1 MVRAGAWCLVGA
13 GCLVLSSSCG
23 YSLAGRGSFLPET
36 IKTIGVPM
44 FANHT
49 SVFEVERRVTEKVRS
64 ELIGRGRYKVLPE
77 ATGVDAL
84 LTGEITAI
92 TLAPASFTEQ
102 RQASRNVVIMTA
114 RIEFKETATGKV
126 LWSNPSM
133 QFRDEFEITT
143 GVTALDPNAFFNQDT
158 NALDRLASNFARSVV
173 SAILEA
179 F

>member
-1 MVRAGAWCLVGA
+1 
-13 GCLVLSSSCG
+13 
-23 YSLAGRGSFLPET
+23 
-36 IKTIGVPM
+36 
-44 FANHT
+44 
-49 SVFEVERRVTEKVRS
+49 
-64 ELIGRGRYKVLPE
+64 
-77 ATGVDAL
+77 VDGL
-84 LTGEITAI
+84 LTGEITSI

-143 GVTALDPNAFFNQDT
+143 GVTALDPNAFFNQND
-158 NALDRLASNFARSVV
+158 NAAERIASAFARSVV